1 MRQPVQQ
8 KKGVTSMK
16 RAFVPLILFI
26 VLFSTVFCAVPALAL
41 SIPAPTIQSATLTA
55 KSDRWCALS
64 IRWSAVSSANAGYE
78 LIVYKSNNVS
88 KTFYPV
94 KGSTS
99 AKLTLTNDDFAVKIR
114 SVHQSSSGVK
124 SYSSY
129 STKSVGMVNPTIVL
143 STGFLSMRPGAG
155 AQLNGQVIP
164 KSNVSYTVADTG
176 IASVNS
182 AGYVT
187 GKKHGATSVTIQSG
201 ASRKTIGVYVSYAT
215 SQIQAVCSEKG
226 YVTNAYWSYS
236 KSLGNPNA
244 YTASPYKAT
253 TATAAGRNRPGD
265 GDYVGY
271 SFDIASECMGFS
283 HYIGYRISG
292 YQPKIDWTKYA
303 SIASIKAEGGLQIGD
318 ILRTNSHSAIVY
330 NIGSDGTLY
339 FAEAWG
345 GSNNIIKINGRFA
358 GTSSS
363 VSLDTIPGFA
373 YVYRC
378 KK

>member
-1 MRQPVQQ
+1 
-8 KKGVTSMK
+8 MK
-16 RAFVPLILFI
+16 RALFPLILAI
-26 VLFSTVFCAVPALAL
+26 ILFSNIFCAIPVLAVTISAPADL
-41 SIPAPTIQSATLTA
+41 TATLTA
-55 KSDRWCALS
+55 KDNRWCTLS
-64 IRWSAVSSANAGYE
+64 VRWSPVSNANAGYE
-78 LIVYKSNNVS
+78 LIVCKSNNVS

-99 AKLTLTNDDFAVKIR
+99 ASYTLSNDDFVVKIR
-114 SVHQSSSGVK
+114 SVYQSSSGAK
-124 SYSSY
+124 TYSVY
-129 STKSVGMVNPTIVL
+129 ATINVGMVNPTLTL
-143 STGFLSMRPGAG
+143 STTFLAMRPGAG
-155 AQLNGQVIP
+155 AQLIGQVIP
-164 KSNVSYTVADTG
+164 KSDVTYSVADTS

-182 AGYVT
+182 TGYVT
-187 GKKHGATSVTIQSG
+187 GKRHGATFVTIQSG
-201 ASRKTIGVYVSYAT
+201 ASRRTASIYVSYAT

-236 KSLGNPNA
+236 KSGGSPTA

-253 TATAAGRNRPGD
+253 TATATSRNRPGY

-271 SFDIASECMGFS
+271 TFDYASECMGFS

-292 YQPKIDWTKYA
+292 YQPKSDWTKYL
-303 SIASIKAEGGLQIGD
+303 SIAAIKAEGGLQIGD
-318 ILRTNSHSAIVY
+318 ILRTNTHSAIVY

-345 GSNNIIKINGRFA
+345 GSNNLIKVNGRFA
-358 GTSSS
+358 GTSSY